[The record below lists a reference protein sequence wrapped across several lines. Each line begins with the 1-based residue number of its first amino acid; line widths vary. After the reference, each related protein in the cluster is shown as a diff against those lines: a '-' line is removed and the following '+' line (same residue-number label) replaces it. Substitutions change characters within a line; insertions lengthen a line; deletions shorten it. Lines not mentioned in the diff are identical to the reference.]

1 MTTFV
6 VDASVAVRW
15 LVTEHLS
22 EAAVRLIGAD
32 HTLIAP
38 EILFVEAANA
48 LWTMSERGDFGHADL
63 EQALDTLLLA
73 PVVVPVSLHDLLPPA
88 IRLASDLAQP
98 VYDCC
103 YLALGLRNGAPVVT
117 ADERFVAAVR
127 KHRHLSESIVL
138 LDEWAA

>member
-6 VDASVAVRW
+6 LDASVAVKW

-22 EAAVRLIGAD
+22 EAAVRLLGTS
-32 HTLIAP
+32 HSLIAP
-38 EILFVEAANA
+38 DLMFVEAANA
-48 LWTMSERGDFGHADL
+48 LWALSERGDFGNADL

-73 PVVVPVSLHDLLPPA
+73 PVAVPVSLHDLLPSA
-88 IRLASDLAQP
+88 IRLASDLAHP

-117 ADERFVAAVR
+117 ADERFIAAAR
-127 KHRHLSESIVL
+127 KHRHLSDSIVFL
-138 LDEWAA
+138 GDVEA